1 MNSINEHPVI
11 LDTIGENQVIERKEG
26 KIFQKINDFISH
38 ELDIKFRQVEGYR
51 FIIGESP
58 YPQKSKIVIPSKR
71 SKYASE
77 NIPEV
82 ALLSYQYTVEMY
94 TLCSILFNSHTK
106 ADKFMDWILQKSRAY
121 IKYFAEFLF
130 KKQKLILFNRYSKNN
145 KSWQNRNALV
155 RSLIS
160 KYSPIKILIVGKRS
174 TRTFDQLVK
183 GKSLTLVHSSADAL
197 KVASKEWCHTYFC
210 MNKKNGNVTMNDFSV

>member
-11 LDTIGENQVIERKEG
+11 LDTIGENQVIERKEE
-26 KIFQKINDFISH
+26 KIFQEINDFISH
-38 ELDIKFRQVEGYR
+38 ELNIKFQQVEGYR

-58 YPQKSKIVIPSKR
+58 YPQKSKIVIPSK
-71 SKYASE
+71 SSNYAFE

-106 ADKFMDWILQKSRAY
+106 ADMFMDWILQKSRAY

-160 KYSPIKILIVGKRS
+160 KYSPIKILVVGKRS

-183 GKSLTLVHSSADAL
+183 GKSLTLIHSSANAL
-197 KVASKEWCHTYFC
+197 RVAEKEWCKTYFC
-210 MNKKNGNVTMNDFSV
+210 FNVGNGCLQINDFSI